1 MLSLKGAFADHVV
14 ITQTIEPAASQTL
27 VSAIF
32 SSPADQTLIEILMD
46 ANNGVQVIG
55 KIIAISSM
63 EETQKQSMVE
73 AVRRVLPDIKASSTP
88 PYRQLL
94 EAVGLPVP
102 SGPQGNMTGYGRQG
116 GQGWMNDRRG
126 SYQPGGRQPQ
136 GMGYYGYQQPSPY
149 GSLGGNALLVAGGMS
164 INGGGRLG
172 SPAIEGSP
180 RTPQPRFMGRMS
192 PAAHM
197 MSPASDPFNP
207 VRHR

>member
-1 MLSLKGAFADHVV
+1 
-14 ITQTIEPAASQTL
+14 
-27 VSAIF
+27 
-32 SSPADQTLIEILMD
+32 MD

-55 KIIAISSM
+55 KILAISSM
-63 EETQKQSMVE
+63 EEKQKQSMVD
-73 AVRRVLPDIKASSTP
+73 AVRRVLPDIKASSAP

-102 SGPQGNMTGYGRQG
+102 SGSQGNMGGYGRQG

-126 SYQPGGRQPQ
+126 SYQAGGRQPQ
-136 GMGYYGYQQPSPY
+136 AMGYYGYQQPGAY
-149 GSLGGNALLVAGGMS
+149 GGLGGTALLAASGMGV
-164 INGGGRLG
+164 NGGARLG

-180 RTPQPRFMGRMS
+180 RTPQPRFMGRLS

-207 VRHR
+207 VSRASVSCRIPVR